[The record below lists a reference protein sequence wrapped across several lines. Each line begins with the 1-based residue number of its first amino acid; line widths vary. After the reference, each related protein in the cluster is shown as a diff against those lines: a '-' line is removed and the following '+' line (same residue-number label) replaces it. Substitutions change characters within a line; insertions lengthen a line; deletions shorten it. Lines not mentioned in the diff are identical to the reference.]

1 MDYWIFFPIFFPPI
15 SPTNRW
21 TPHQLSVSLLNR
33 ESFYLSLTLRCLFLC
48 PYGNEKSNGITKR
61 TMKTPNVILFSI
73 PFLVKQTLIFRTLN
87 KLLRVPISCL
97 YTCCA
102 AKISLAL
109 QQGCTIVEMSKVEY
123 QIQF

>member
-1 MDYWIFFPIFFPPI
+1 
-15 SPTNRW
+15 
-21 TPHQLSVSLLNR
+21 
-33 ESFYLSLTLRCLFLC
+33 
-48 PYGNEKSNGITKR
+48 
-61 TMKTPNVILFSI
+61 MKTPNVILFSI

-123 QIQF
+123 